1 MKSRKFVV
9 EVEVTEKSIW
19 LDGTKNLLGSVTEDI
34 LQEIIWR
41 RVGNKE
47 PHLLIGNVTE
57 INSIGSGATTT
68 FSIGSP
74 SLASSY
80 VLR

>member
-1 MKSRKFVV
+1 MKSRKFLV
-9 EVEVTEKSIW
+9 EVDVTEESIW
-19 LDGTKNLLGSVTEDI
+19 LDGTKDLLSSVTEDI

-47 PHLLIGNVTE
+47 PHLSIGKVTE
-57 INSIGSGATTT
+57 TGGEYALTT
-68 FSIGSP
+68 FSTESP